1 MTYQKDF
8 TLQTELLEQ
17 AAEEDLDFIPE
28 RIWIA
33 ANISKQMEH
42 QKYLGVFP
50 YELALE
56 RHGHSNSLK
65 PN

>member
-28 RIWIA
+28 RI
-33 ANISKQMEH
+33 
-42 QKYLGVFP
+42 
-50 YELALE
+50 
-56 RHGHSNSLK
+56 
-65 PN
+65 